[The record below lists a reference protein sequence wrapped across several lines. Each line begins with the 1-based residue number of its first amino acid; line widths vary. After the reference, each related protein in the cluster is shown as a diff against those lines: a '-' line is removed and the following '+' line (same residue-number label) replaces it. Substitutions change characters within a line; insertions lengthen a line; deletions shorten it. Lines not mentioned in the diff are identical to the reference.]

1 MQINSKDKIIDYFTQ
16 GNKKDLK
23 IGVENEKFL
32 FKKTENKRVNYS
44 EILNIFKFFIEKFK
58 WEKILENNHLV
69 GLKNKGK
76 SITLEP
82 GNQIELSGAQFKN
95 IHEVCA
101 ESYKFQSE
109 LNEICESLDL
119 YTLAVGYDPISKL
132 EEVSDNPKQRYKIM
146 LNEMPKNGKYSL
158 DMMYLTS
165 GTQINID
172 YLSEFDF
179 KKKFKVLNY
188 LCPLTIALFAN
199 SSIKEKK
206 FSGYLSFR
214 SRVWQETAR
223 GGLPEIFLEEM
234 DFEKYTDFLINVP
247 MLFYKKDDLYFS
259 AKDKT
264 FKDFMDG
271 NIEERKKRL
280 PLVEDLELHLS
291 TIFTE
296 NRLKKYIEIRSVDA
310 CEWDC
315 HCAGPAFLTG
325 LIYGNLEETY
335 EVLKEWKRDEILNA
349 YYEAPKKGL
358 NTSINN
364 KSILEWSKIF
374 LDISKKGLEKRNHLN
389 QSKKNE
395 TIYLKNI
402 NKIIEERKTKADKTL
417 EDLNLHEK

>member
-16 GNKKDLK
+16 GNKKNLK

-32 FKKTENKRVNYS
+32 FKKTGNKRVNYS

-82 GNQIELSGAQFKN
+82 GNQIELSGAQFNN

>member
-1 MQINSKDKIIDYFTQ
+1 
-16 GNKKDLK
+16 
-23 IGVENEKFL
+23 
-32 FKKTENKRVNYS
+32 
-44 EILNIFKFFIEKFK
+44 
-58 WEKILENNHLV
+58 
-69 GLKNKGK
+69 
-76 SITLEP
+76 
-82 GNQIELSGAQFKN
+82 
-95 IHEVCA
+95 
-101 ESYKFQSE
+101 
-109 LNEICESLDL
+109 
-119 YTLAVGYDPISKL
+119 
-132 EEVSDNPKQRYKIM
+132 
-146 LNEMPKNGKYSL
+146 
-158 DMMYLTS
+158 
-165 GTQINID
+165 
-172 YLSEFDF
+172 
-179 KKKFKVLNY
+179 
-188 LCPLTIALFAN
+188 
-199 SSIKEKK
+199 
-206 FSGYLSFR
+206 
-214 SRVWQETAR
+214 
-223 GGLPEIFLEEM
+223 
-234 DFEKYTDFLINVP
+234 